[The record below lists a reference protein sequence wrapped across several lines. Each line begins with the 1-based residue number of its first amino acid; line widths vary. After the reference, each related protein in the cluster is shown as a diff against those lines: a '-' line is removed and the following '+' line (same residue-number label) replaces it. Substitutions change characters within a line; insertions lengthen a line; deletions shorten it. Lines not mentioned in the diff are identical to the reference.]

1 MPKITVI
8 IPVYNTEEFLKDCLD
23 SLVEQT
29 EKDIEIIAIDDA
41 STDHSLEILEEYAK
55 IYSNIRVIS
64 NEKNIGVSETRN
76 KGIELAEGEYIT
88 FVDSDDYINPNMYKE
103 LYEVAQKY
111 NHPDLI
117 TTGFIF
123 VKGNEYRSNNLNYIE
138 NAIPEVINPL
148 ENPDRVYEQSP
159 AVWNK
164 LFRKVQVK
172 DYKFLK
178 DCIWEDIAFSFTRFL
193 EAKTVV
199 HVPTSNYFYRRS
211 QTKGLSSIN
220 YQENDRISDIF
231 RIADELEE
239 ELKRNGKYKF
249 FQEQI
254 RLLQIAICLQR
265 VNEVN
270 EWKIEEERKN
280 AVKNTMYAT
289 IYQKYGDL
297 EGLDNIQLQI
307 KVGINTTEEYSSYIE
322 TEKERPKRK
331 HLLLDNPKKETNY

>member
-8 IPVYNTEEFLKDCLD
+8 IPVYNTE
-23 SLVEQT
+23 
-29 EKDIEIIAIDDA
+29 
-41 STDHSLEILEEYAK
+41 
-55 IYSNIRVIS
+55 
-64 NEKNIGVSETRN
+64 
-76 KGIELAEGEYIT
+76 
-88 FVDSDDYINPNMYKE
+88 
-103 LYEVAQKY
+103 
-111 NHPDLI
+111 
-117 TTGFIF
+117 
-123 VKGNEYRSNNLNYIE
+123 
-138 NAIPEVINPL
+138 
-148 ENPDRVYEQSP
+148 
-159 AVWNK
+159 
-164 LFRKVQVK
+164 
-172 DYKFLK
+172 KFLK

-193 EAKTVV
+193 EARTVV
-199 HVPTSNYFYRRS
+199 NVPTSNYFYRRS

-239 ELKRNGKYKF
+239 ELKRNGKYEF

-322 TEKERPKRK
+322 TEKERPKK
-331 HLLLDNPKKETNY
+331 KYLLLDNSKKENK